1 MRIAGG
7 ALRSCMSEPLL
18 VPCIRGPGVSLDQ
31 DLTIGR
37 HAGLRVTGGILEL
50 QLQSHYLLDAFVAK
64 VSVLGRER
72 RFRIDARNDS
82 LEWLIRIR
90 IEINACRLVQ
100 FDFANLTFR
109 QKPAEINLVQIEQCD
124 DGCSGGDDFTGFGSS
139 RNNRA
144 AERSSDF
151 EILTVCLCFG

>member
-7 ALRSCMSEPLL
+7 QSLLSSITGLLL
-18 VPCIRGPGVSLDQ
+18 VSCIRGPGISLDQ

-37 HAGLRVTGGILEL
+37 HAGFRVTSGVLEL
-50 QLQSHYLLDAFVAK
+50 QLQSHNLLDAFVTK
-64 VSVLGRER
+64 VSVLGCER

-109 QKPAEINLVQIEQCD
+109 HKPAEI
-124 DGCSGGDDFTGFGSS
+124 
-139 RNNRA
+139 
-144 AERSSDF
+144 
-151 EILTVCLCFG
+151 